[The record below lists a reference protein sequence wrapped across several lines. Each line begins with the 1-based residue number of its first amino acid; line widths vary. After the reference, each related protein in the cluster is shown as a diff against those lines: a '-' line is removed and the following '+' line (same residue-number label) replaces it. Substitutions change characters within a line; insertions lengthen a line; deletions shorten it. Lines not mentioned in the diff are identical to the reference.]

1 MSATIPEVSTP
12 GDLGDE
18 ITAFLRAM
26 RRENVSPNTIATYGT
41 ACRFFAEWTMAR
53 GNPTDMDAI
62 TARHVEGWELSL
74 QERVAAATVHNR
86 HRGLQRFFGWYAA
99 QLDDD
104 ATWRNPMGRMKPP
117 RMERY
122 APRVLTLDELKAVLA
137 ACAGKGFE
145 ERRDDA
151 LVRLFF
157 NTGARRAEITGLRYS
172 PTDPADRDVDLARGR
187 VHIKATDAKGR
198 KERTTSIDDNTIDA
212 LEKYLRARKGFLID
226 HPAHAGLPWLWL
238 GTRGRLTES
247 GIAQAIRKRGQLAGI
262 AGLHPH
268 ELRHAWMH
276 HMDRAGAS
284 RETLMAIGG
293 WSSDAMLRRYA
304 SNTANERAIEHAA
317 KIGLGDKL

>member
-1 MSATIPEVSTP
+1 MSGTVPEVTTP

-18 ITAFLRAM
+18 VTAFLRAM

-41 ACRFFAEWTMAR
+41 ACRFFAEWMVAN
-53 GNPTDMDAI
+53 GHPTDLDAI
-62 TARHVEGWELSL
+62 TARHVEGWELALHEHNS
-74 QERVAAATVHNR
+74 ASTVNNR
-86 HRGLQRFFGWYAA
+86 HRGLQRFFSWYAA

-104 ATWRNPMGRMKPP
+104 ATWRNPMAKMKPP

-122 APRVLTLDELKAVLA
+122 APRVLTIDELRAVLS

-145 ERRDDA
+145 ERRDEA
-151 LVRLFF
+151 LVRMFF
-157 NTGARRAEITGLRYS
+157 NTGMRRGEMTGLRYS
-172 PTDPADRDVDLARGR
+172 PADPGDRDVDLARGR
-187 VHIKATDAKGR
+187 IHIKATDAKGR
-198 KERTTSIDDNTIDA
+198 KERTTTIDEHTIDA
-212 LEKYLRARKGFLID
+212 LERYLRERKR
-226 HPAHAGLPWLWL
+226 HAHAAEPWLWL

-247 GIAQAIRKRGQLAGI
+247 GIAQAMRNRGQLAGI

-304 SNTANERAIEHAA
+304 SSTANERAIEHAA

>member
-1 MSATIPEVSTP
+1 MSATIPEVQTP

-18 ITAFLRAM
+18 VTAFLRAM

-41 ACRFFAEWTMAR
+41 ACRFFAEWLMGEGR
-53 GNPTDMDAI
+53 PTDMDAI
-62 TARHVEGWELSL
+62 TARDVEAWELSL
-74 QERVAAATVHNR
+74 QERVAGATVHNR
-86 HRGLQRFFGWYAA
+86 HRGLQRFFSWYAG

-117 RMERY
+117 RMERHE
-122 APRVLTLDELKAVLA
+122 ARVLTLDELRAILG

-145 ERRDDA
+145 ERRDEA
-151 LVRLFF
+151 LVRMLF
-157 NTGARRAEITGLRYS
+157 NTGVRRGEIAGLRYS
-172 PTDPADRDVDLARGR
+172 PTDPADRAVDLARGR
-187 VHIKATDAKGR
+187 VRIVATTAKGR
-198 KERTTSIDDNTIDA
+198 KERTAALDDRTIDA
-212 LEKYLRARKGFLID
+212 LEKYLRARKQ
-226 HPAHAGLPWLWL
+226 HPHAAEPWLWL

-247 GIAQAIRKRGQLAGI
+247 GIAQAVRRRGQLAGI

-284 RETLMAIGG
+284 RETLMALGG

-304 SNTANERAIEHAA
+304 SSTANERAIEHAA

>member
-1 MSATIPEVSTP
+1 MSGTVPEVSTP

-41 ACRFFAEWTMAR
+41 ACRFFAEWMMAQ

-62 TARHVEGWELSL
+62 TARHVEGWELAL
-74 QERVAAATVHNR
+74 HERNSAATVHNR
-86 HRGLQRFFGWYAA
+86 HRGLQRFFSWYAA

-104 ATWRNPMGRMKPP
+104 ATWRSPMARMKPP

-122 APRVLTLDELKAVLA
+122 APRVLTLDELRAILS
-137 ACAGKGFE
+137 ACAGKE
-145 ERRDDA
+145 WEDRRDAA
-151 LVRLFF
+151 LIRMFF
-157 NTGARRAEITGLRYS
+157 NTGMRRAEITGLRYS

-212 LEKYLRARKGFLID
+212 LEKYLRERKRRPD
-226 HPAHAGLPWLWL
+226 ASEPWLWL

-247 GIAQAIRKRGQLAGI
+247 GIAQAIRRRGQLAGI

-304 SNTANERAIEHAA
+304 SSTANERAIEHAA